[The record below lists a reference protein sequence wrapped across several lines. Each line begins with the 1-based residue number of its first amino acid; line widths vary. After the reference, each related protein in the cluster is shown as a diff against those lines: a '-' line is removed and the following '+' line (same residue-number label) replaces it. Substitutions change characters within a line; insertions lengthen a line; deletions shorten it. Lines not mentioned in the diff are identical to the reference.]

1 MNHRIAIEE
10 TFMGRAFLR
19 PLFYSYPGGLRF
31 ELSQG
36 GHAID
41 QFLTAHHKASEIC
54 RDVFSGKDNLTI
66 CLRVFYFQESRFAY
80 RSTLRDLADAGIKIP
95 RSRSIWL
102 EEVAEDCSLLVA
114 FSASAT
120 LLPRLLWCALSADLG
135 SIRPRPLCSVYL
147 FNLDAQV
154 MAFPYD
160 DRGMDVVG
168 SNSNLLEKLYRQ
180 HSAYLLEHDL
190 EAMRASFDSPSQTQ
204 S

>member
-10 TFMGRAFLR
+10 TFLGRAFLR

-31 ELSQG
+31 ELSEG

-66 CLRVFYFQESRFAY
+66 CLRVYYFQESRFAY

-102 EEVAEDCSLLVA
+102 EEIAEDCSLLVA
-114 FSASAT
+114 FSASTA
-120 LLPRLLWCALSADLG
+120 LLPRLLWCALSADFG
-135 SIRPRPLCSVYL
+135 SIRPRPLCSAYL
-147 FNLDAQV
+147 FNLDARV

-168 SNSNLLEKLYRQ
+168 SNSNLLERLYRK
-180 HSAYLLEHDL
+180 HGAYLLEHDL
-190 EAMRASFDSPSQTQ
+190 EAMRVSFDPQSQTQ